1 MDGKGRMAV
10 PARVREMLESECGG
24 RLVMTANHEDR
35 CLVIYPEPRWLEV
48 LPQIQAL
55 PNMNK
60 AVKRLQRLMIGYA
73 SPLEL
78 DANGRVLVP
87 PTLRDYAGLDKKLIL
102 VGQGKSLELWSEERW
117 FASLE
122 ESADDELPIEMQSL
136 SL

>member
-48 LPQIQAL
+48 LPQIQSL

-73 SPLEL
+73 SPLEM